1 MPTTTR
7 YTPTATLIGAVI
19 VHLLPRDWAP
29 WKLLSWW
36 REQAACHGRSR
47 MISSSCRSP
56 DRPAPGRIAGESAK
70 SRPSRV
76 VAAVPPSD
84 GVSRE
89 SQREL
94 EAARPQRRDPVDP
107 QRCGA
112 RAAAPG
118 ARPAGADDPPAS
130 RDGHGQGPTR
140 PPP

>member
-70 SRPSRV
+70 SRPSRAV
-76 VAAVPPSD
+76 EAVPPSD

-94 EAARPQRRDPVDP
+94 EPARPHRRDPADP
-107 QRCGA
+107 RP
-112 RAAAPG
+112 PG
-118 ARPAGADDPPAS
+118 ARPAALAPRPA
-130 RDGHGQGPTR
+130 GHPH
-140 PPP
+140 PPPP